1 MQITLRNISFAAHFG
16 FIKQFQVNYFINLL
30 TLCPVKHLYAFLS
43 TVLVCASASAEI
55 FDVTVSDKTMP
66 DRSFNVLEREK
77 AGDYYL
83 NIGSTVKAT
92 IDVTKKDG
100 IKKAEPGDT
109 WLPLGKGKFVDD
121 FFTVLDGFSIET
133 WEVEMYENADA
144 PGYYAMENPYMV
156 SGNPYES
163 LGAINTAYWIV
174 DARDPNKVDLN
185 MYNPGIDLS
194 GSELGIVLVGGWP
207 AFLDIAG
214 QPENIT
220 DDMYGKLVEGTMTFP
235 KCVYYLSGYNG
246 GTGFER
252 NGCKILLPGA
262 DTFTAELTL
271 PQCSKDNKA
280 TLEAK
285 FTGNV
290 KETKFYLAEGRFPAS
305 DANVAYA
312 AKNGSSAGSRL
323 EFKLS
328 LNGSVYTENKV
339 LTVFIVG
346 LDADGNVL
354 CYDYGYYD
362 IIVDDSENWTDI
374 GTGKMT
380 DNFISGFYTV
390 IPQQTIDVKVQEH
403 KTQAGYY
410 RIVNPFDGLDPEPME
425 DYHESD
431 HAHYMYVHA
440 EDPYKVY
447 ITDSPVGIDL
457 GYGVI
462 RINSVANNYLTN
474 GQTVPSGTYGT
485 LKNRVITFPTKK
497 LVIGEYENKSL
508 GYYYTNNNGSFSL
521 EIPETGGM
529 NSIVADGE
537 SDARATYYNL
547 QGAQID
553 NPQPGTLVI
562 KRCGSKVSKEI
573 VR

>member
-1 MQITLRNISFAAHFG
+1 M
-16 FIKQFQVNYFINLL
+16 
-30 TLCPVKHLYAFLS
+30 KHHYTFLS
-43 TVLVCASASAEI
+43 AVLICTSAAAEN
-55 FDVTVSDKTMP
+55 FDMTVSDKTLP
-66 DRSFNVLEREK
+66 DRSFKVLEREK

-83 NIGSTVKAT
+83 NIGTTVKAT

-121 FFTVLDGFSIET
+121 FFTVLEGFSIET

-194 GSELGIVLVGGWP
+194 GSGLGIVLVGGWP

-410 RIVNPFDGLDPEPME
+410 RIVNPFGGLDPEPMV

-462 RINSVANNYLTN
+462 RINSVAGNYLAN

-485 LKNRVITFPTKK
+485 MKNRTITFPENK
-497 LVIGEYENKSL
+497 LVIGEYDNKSL
-508 GYYYTNNNGSFSL
+508 AYYYTNKSGNFSI
-521 EIPETGGM
+521 EIPETGGV
-529 NSIVADGE
+529 NSIVGGGE
-537 SDARATYYNL
+537 TETHAIFYNL
-547 QGAQID
+547 QGARID
-553 NPQPGTLVI
+553 NPAPGSLVI
-562 KRCGSKVSKEI
+562 KRCGSEVSKVMI
-573 VR
+573 R